1 MAKIG
6 EKELKQQI
14 KENSF
19 SNAYFIY
26 GEESYLKEFYVNKLR
41 EKIVEPAFADF
52 NFHQYNGKDI
62 SLDDILKDAEMLPMM
77 SSYVFILVSD
87 YPFDKSEKD
96 CNAIKEFL
104 TDLPETTVLA
114 FVFNN
119 IEIDV
124 KKNSKWKAL
133 DNAFA
138 KYGSSVNLEKR
149 TEGDLVR
156 LLVGGCKKRGALLSA
171 DNARYLISV
180 SGSDIKTLLNE
191 TEKLSAYVNGG
202 EITKDIINQLAV
214 KCLQARVYDLSKA
227 IVKGDYNKAYSVL
240 DTLFAMKE
248 DSITVLSVISGCY
261 VDMYRVKCAK
271 IAGEPAE
278 DVGSYYNYKGREF
291 ALRNAMRDC
300 AALSVEQLRKSL
312 DVLMEAD
319 NALKST
325 GADKRLILEEAMVKL
340 LLISKEVS
348 YD

>member
-14 KENSF
+14 KNKEF

-26 GEESYLKEFYVNKLR
+26 GEESYLKEFYVNKLK
-41 EKIVEPAFADF
+41 EIIVEPAFADF
-52 NFHQYNGKDI
+52 NFHQYNGKDT
-62 SLDDILKDAEMLPMM
+62 SLDDILKDAEMLPIM
-77 SSYVFILVSD
+77 SSYVFIHVSD
-87 YPFDKSEKD
+87 YPFGDSKND
-96 CNAIKEFL
+96 CEMIKEFL
-104 TDLPETTVLA
+104 TDLPETTIL
-114 FVFNN
+114 VFSYDN
-119 IEIDV
+119 IAVDI
-124 KKNSKWKAL
+124 KKNTKWKL
-133 DNAFA
+133 VESAFA

-149 TEGDLVR
+149 TEGDLVK
-156 LLVGGCKKRGALLSA
+156 LLVSGCKKRGALLPP

-191 TEKLSAYVNGG
+191 TEKLSYYVNGG

-248 DSITVLSVISGCY
+248 DSISVLSVISGCY
-261 VDMYRVKCAK
+261 VDMYRAKCAK
-271 IAGEPAE
+271 IAGEPVE
-278 DVGSYYNYKGREF
+278 DVANYYNYKGREF

-300 AALSVEQLRKSL
+300 TALSVDQLRKSL
-312 DVLMEAD
+312 DVLMQAD

-325 GADKRLILEEAMVKL
+325 GADKRLILEETLVKL
-340 LLISKEVS
+340 LLISKEVN

>member
-26 GEESYLKEFYVNKLR
+26 GEESYLKEFYLNKLK
-41 EKIVEPAFADF
+41 EKLVEPAFADF
-52 NFHQYNGKDI
+52 NFHQYNGKDT

-77 SSYVFILVSD
+77 SSCVFIIVSD

-96 CNAIKEFL
+96 CSAIKEFL
-104 TDLPETTVLA
+104 ADLPPTTVI
-114 FVFNN
+114 VFTFDN
-119 IEIDV
+119 IEVDV
-124 KKNSKWKAL
+124 KKNAKWKAL

-149 TEGDLVR
+149 TEADLVK
-156 LLVGGCKKRGALLSA
+156 LLVSGCKKRGAVLSA

-191 TEKLSAYVNGG
+191 TEKLSAFVNGG
-202 EITKDIINQLAV
+202 EITNDIINQLAV

-227 IVKGDYNKAYSVL
+227 IVKGDYNKAYSIL

-248 DSITVLSVISGCY
+248 DSIAVLAVISNCY

-271 IAGEPAE
+271 IAGEAAE
-278 DVGSYYNYKGREF
+278 DVANYYNYKGREF

-300 AALSVEQLRKSL
+300 SALSVDQLRKSL
-312 DVLMEAD
+312 DVLMLAD

-340 LLISKEVS
+340 LLISKEVK

>member
-14 KENSF
+14 KEESF

-26 GEESYLKEFYVNKLR
+26 GEESYLKEFYINKLK
-41 EKIVEPAFADF
+41 EKLVEPAFADF
-52 NFHQYNGKDI
+52 NFHQYNGKDT

-77 SSYVFILVSD
+77 SSYVFIIVSD

-96 CNAIKEFL
+96 CSAVKEFL
-104 TDLPETTVLA
+104 KDLPETTVI
-114 FVFNN
+114 VFSFDN
-119 IEIDV
+119 IEVDV
-124 KKNSKWKAL
+124 KKNAKWKSL
-133 DNAFA
+133 DSAFA

-149 TEGDLVR
+149 TEAELVK
-156 LLVGGCKKRGALLSA
+156 LLVSGCKKRGAMLST

-191 TEKLSAYVNGG
+191 TEKLSAYVSGG

-227 IVKGDYNKAYSVL
+227 IVKGDYNSAYSVL

-248 DSITVLSVISGCY
+248 DSIAVLAVISNCY

-271 IAGEPAE
+271 IAGETAE
-278 DVGSYYNYKGREF
+278 NVGSYYNYKGREF

-300 AALSVEQLRKSL
+300 TALSVNQLRKSL

-340 LLISKEVS
+340 LLISKEVH

>member
-6 EKELKQQI
+6 EKELKQHI
-14 KENSF
+14 KNKEF

-26 GEESYLKEFYVNKLR
+26 GEESYLKEFYVNKLK
-41 EKIVEPAFADF
+41 EIIVEPAFADF
-52 NFHQYNGKDI
+52 NFHQYNGKDT

-77 SSYVFILVSD
+77 SSYVFIHVSD
-87 YPFDKSEKD
+87 YPFGDSKND
-96 CNAIKEFL
+96 CETIKEFL
-104 TDLPETTVLA
+104 TDLPETTIL
-114 FVFNN
+114 VFSYDN
-119 IEIDV
+119 IIVDI
-124 KKNSKWKAL
+124 KKNTKWKAVES
-133 DNAFA
+133 AFA

-149 TEGDLVR
+149 TEGDLVK
-156 LLVGGCKKRGALLSA
+156 LLVSGCKKRGALLTP

-191 TEKLSAYVNGG
+191 IEKLSSYVNGG
-202 EITKDIINQLAV
+202 EITKEIINQLAV

-248 DSITVLSVISGCY
+248 ESISVLSVISGCY
-261 VDMYRVKCAK
+261 VDMYRAKCAK
-271 IAGEPAE
+271 IAGEPVE
-278 DVGSYYNYKGREF
+278 DVANYYNYKGREF

-300 AALSVEQLRKSL
+300 TALSVGQLRKSL
-312 DVLMEAD
+312 DVLMQAD

-325 GADKRLILEEAMVKL
+325 GADKRLILEETLVKL
-340 LLISKEVS
+340 LLISKEVH

>member
-1 MAKIG
+1 LAKIG

-14 KENSF
+14 EAGSF

-26 GEESYLKEFYVNKLR
+26 GEESYLKEFYINKLK

-52 NFHQYNGKDI
+52 NLHQYNGKDTA
-62 SLDDILKDAEMLPMM
+62 LDDILKDAEMLPMM
-77 SSYVFILVSD
+77 SSYVLIIVTD
-87 YPFDKSEKD
+87 YPFDKSERD

-104 TDLPETTVLA
+104 TDLPETTVL
-114 FVFNN
+114 VFCFDN
-119 IEIDV
+119 IEVDT
-124 KKNSKWKAL
+124 KKSARWRAL

-138 KYGSSVNLEKR
+138 KYGSSANLEKR
-149 TEGDLVR
+149 SEADLVR
-156 LLVGGCKKRGALLSA
+156 LLVSGCKKRGALLTA

-180 SGSDIKTLLNE
+180 SGSDIKSLLNE
-191 TEKLSAYVNGG
+191 TEKLSAYANGG
-202 EITKDIINQLAV
+202 EITKDMINRLAV

-248 DSITVLSVISGCY
+248 DSIAVLSVISGCY

-278 DVGSYYNYKGREF
+278 DVGKYYNYKGREF

-300 AALSVEQLRKSL
+300 SVLSVNQLRSSL
-312 DVLMEAD
+312 DVLMQAD

-340 LLISKEVS
+340 LLISKEVK

>member
-14 KENSF
+14 KNEEF

-26 GEESYLKEFYVNKLR
+26 GEESYLKEFYVNKLK
-41 EKIVEPAFADF
+41 EAVVEPAFADF
-52 NFHQYNGKDI
+52 NFHQYSGKDT

-77 SSYVFILVSD
+77 SSYVFIHVSD
-87 YPFDKSEKD
+87 YPFGDSKND
-96 CNAIKEFL
+96 CEAIKEFL
-104 TDLPETTVLA
+104 TDLPETTIL
-114 FVFNN
+114 VFSYDN
-119 IEIDV
+119 IVVDI
-124 KKNSKWKAL
+124 KKNTKWKAVES
-133 DNAFA
+133 AFA

-149 TEGDLVR
+149 TENDLVK
-156 LLVGGCKKRGALLSA
+156 LLVSGCKKRGATLTP

-191 TEKLSAYVNGG
+191 TEKLSSFVNGG
-202 EITKDIINQLAV
+202 EITKNIINQLAV

-248 DSITVLSVISGCY
+248 ESISVLSVISGCY
-261 VDMYRVKCAK
+261 VDMYRAKCAK
-271 IAGEPAE
+271 IAGEPVE
-278 DVGSYYNYKGREF
+278 DVANYYNYKGREF

-300 AALSVEQLRKSL
+300 TVLSVDQLRKSL
-312 DVLMEAD
+312 DVLMQAD

-325 GADKRLILEEAMVKL
+325 GADKRLILEETLVKL

>member
-14 KENSF
+14 KNKEF

-26 GEESYLKEFYVNKLR
+26 GEESYLKEFYVNKLK
-41 EKIVEPAFADF
+41 EMIVEPAFADF
-52 NFHQYNGKDI
+52 NFHQYNGKDT

-77 SSYVFILVSD
+77 SSYVFIHVSD
-87 YPFDKSEKD
+87 YPFGDSKND
-96 CNAIKEFL
+96 CETIKEFL
-104 TDLPETTVLA
+104 TDLPETTIL
-114 FVFNN
+114 VFSYDN
-119 IEIDV
+119 IVVDI
-124 KKNSKWKAL
+124 KKNTKWKAVES
-133 DNAFA
+133 AFA

-149 TEGDLVR
+149 TESDLVK
-156 LLVGGCKKRGALLSA
+156 LLVSGCKKRGALLTS

-191 TEKLSAYVNGG
+191 TEKLSSFVNGG

-248 DSITVLSVISGCY
+248 ESISVLSVISGCY
-261 VDMYRVKCAK
+261 VDMYRAKCAK
-271 IAGEPAE
+271 IAGEPVE
-278 DVGSYYNYKGREF
+278 DIANYYSYKGREF

-300 AALSVEQLRKSL
+300 TALSVDQLRKSL
-312 DVLMEAD
+312 DVLMQAD

-325 GADKRLILEEAMVKL
+325 GADKRLILEETLVKL

>member
-14 KENSF
+14 KNKEF

-26 GEESYLKEFYVNKLR
+26 GEESYLKEFYVNKLK
-41 EKIVEPAFADF
+41 EIIVEPAFADF
-52 NFHQYNGKDI
+52 NFHQYNGKDT

-77 SSYVFILVSD
+77 SSYVFIHVSD
-87 YPFDKSEKD
+87 YSFVDSKND
-96 CNAIKEFL
+96 CEMIKEFL
-104 TDLPETTVLA
+104 TDLPETTIL
-114 FVFNN
+114 VFSYDN
-119 IEIDV
+119 IVVDI
-124 KKNSKWKAL
+124 KKNAKWKSVES
-133 DNAFA
+133 AFA

-149 TEGDLVR
+149 TEGDLVK
-156 LLVGGCKKRGALLSA
+156 LLVSGCKKRGALLTP

-191 TEKLSAYVNGG
+191 TEKLSSYVNGG

-248 DSITVLSVISGCY
+248 ESISVLSVISGCY
-261 VDMYRVKCAK
+261 VDMYRAKCAK
-271 IAGEPAE
+271 IAGEPVE
-278 DVGSYYNYKGREF
+278 DVANYYNYKGREF

-300 AALSVEQLRKSL
+300 TALSVDQLRKSL
-312 DVLMEAD
+312 DVLMLAD

-325 GADKRLILEEAMVKL
+325 GADKRLILEETLVKL
-340 LLISKEVS
+340 LLISKEVH

>member
-14 KENSF
+14 KNKEF

-26 GEESYLKEFYVNKLR
+26 GEESYLKEFYVNKLK
-41 EKIVEPAFADF
+41 EMIVEPAFADF
-52 NFHQYNGKDI
+52 NFHQYNGKDT

-77 SSYVFILVSD
+77 SSYVFIHVSD
-87 YPFDKSEKD
+87 YPFGDSKND
-96 CNAIKEFL
+96 CETIKEFL
-104 TDLPETTVLA
+104 IDLPETTIL
-114 FVFNN
+114 VFSYDN
-119 IEIDV
+119 IVVDI
-124 KKNSKWKAL
+124 KKNTKWKAVES
-133 DNAFA
+133 AFA
-138 KYGSSVNLEKR
+138 KFGSSVNLEKR
-149 TEGDLVR
+149 TESDLVK
-156 LLVGGCKKRGALLSA
+156 LLVSGCKKRGALLTS

-191 TEKLSAYVNGG
+191 TEKLSSFVNGG

-248 DSITVLSVISGCY
+248 ESISVLSVISGCY
-261 VDMYRVKCAK
+261 VDMYRAKCAK
-271 IAGEPAE
+271 IAGEPVE
-278 DVGSYYNYKGREF
+278 DVANYYSYKGREF

-300 AALSVEQLRKSL
+300 AALSVDQLRKSL
-312 DVLMEAD
+312 DVLMQAD

-325 GADKRLILEEAMVKL
+325 GADKRLILEETLVKL

>member
-14 KENSF
+14 KNKEF

-26 GEESYLKEFYVNKLR
+26 GEESYLKEFYVNKLK
-41 EKIVEPAFADF
+41 EMIVEPAFADF
-52 NFHQYNGKDI
+52 NFHQYNGKDT

-77 SSYVFILVSD
+77 SSYVFIHVSD
-87 YPFDKSEKD
+87 YPFGDSKND
-96 CNAIKEFL
+96 CETIKEFL
-104 TDLPETTVLA
+104 TDLPETTIL
-114 FVFNN
+114 VFSYDN
-119 IEIDV
+119 IVVDI
-124 KKNSKWKAL
+124 KKNTKWKAVES
-133 DNAFA
+133 AFA

-149 TEGDLVR
+149 TESDLVK
-156 LLVGGCKKRGALLSA
+156 LLVSGCKKRGALLTS

-191 TEKLSAYVNGG
+191 TEKLSSFVNGG

-227 IVKGDYNKAYSVL
+227 IVKGDYNKVYSVL

-248 DSITVLSVISGCY
+248 ESISVLSVISGCY
-261 VDMYRVKCAK
+261 VDMYRAKCAK
-271 IAGEPAE
+271 IAGEPVE
-278 DVGSYYNYKGREF
+278 DIANYYSYKGREF

-300 AALSVEQLRKSL
+300 TALSVDQLRKSL
-312 DVLMEAD
+312 DVLMQAD

-325 GADKRLILEEAMVKL
+325 GADKRLILEETLVKL

>member
-14 KENSF
+14 ASGSF

-26 GEESYLKEFYVNKLR
+26 GEESYLKEFYVNKLK

-52 NFHQYNGKDI
+52 NFHQYNGKDT
-62 SLDDILKDAEMLPMM
+62 SLNDILKDAEMLPMM
-77 SSYVFILVSD
+77 SSYVFITVYD

-96 CNAIKEFL
+96 CSAVKEFL
-104 TDLPETTVLA
+104 TDLPETTII
-114 FVFNN
+114 VFCFDS
-119 IEIDV
+119 IEVDV
-124 KKNSKWKAL
+124 KKNSKWRSL

-149 TEGDLVR
+149 SESDLVK
-156 LLVGGCKKRGALLSA
+156 LLIGGCKKRGAVLTA

-180 SGSDIKTLLNE
+180 SGSDIKALLNE

-202 EITKDIINQLAV
+202 EITKEIINHLAV

-248 DSITVLSVISGCY
+248 DSIAVLSVISGCY

-271 IAGEPAE
+271 IAGEAAE
-278 DVGSYYNYKGREF
+278 DVGRYYNYKGREF

-300 AALSVEQLRKSL
+300 SDLSVNQLRSSL
-312 DVLMEAD
+312 DVLMQAD

-325 GADKRLILEEAMVKL
+325 GADKRLILEESMVKL
-340 LLISKEVS
+340 LLISKEVK

>member
-14 KENSF
+14 KNKEF

-26 GEESYLKEFYVNKLR
+26 GEESYLKEFYVNKMK
-41 EKIVEPAFADF
+41 EVIVEPAFADF
-52 NFHQYNGKDI
+52 NYHQYNGKDT

-77 SSYVFILVSD
+77 SSYVFIQVSD
-87 YPFDKSEKD
+87 YPFCDSKSD
-96 CNAIKEFL
+96 CDIINEFL
-104 TDLPETTVLA
+104 TDLPETTIL
-114 FVFNN
+114 VFSYDN
-119 IEIDV
+119 IAVDI
-124 KKNSKWKAL
+124 KKNTKWKSVES
-133 DNAFA
+133 AFA

-149 TEGDLVR
+149 TEGDLVK
-156 LLVGGCKKRGALLSA
+156 LLVSGCKKRGATLTP

-191 TEKLSAYVNGG
+191 TEKLSSFVNGG
-202 EITKDIINQLAV
+202 EITKDIINKLAV

-248 DSITVLSVISGCY
+248 ESISVLSVISGCY
-261 VDMYRVKCAK
+261 VDMYRAKCAK
-271 IAGEPAE
+271 IAGEPVE
-278 DVGSYYNYKGREF
+278 DVGNYYNYKGREF

-300 AALSVEQLRKSL
+300 ASLSVEQLRKSL
-312 DVLMEAD
+312 DVLMQAD
-319 NALKST
+319 NSLKST
-325 GADKRLILEEAMVKL
+325 GADKKLILEETLVKL

>member
-14 KENSF
+14 KESNF

-26 GEESYLKEFYVNKLR
+26 GEESYLKEFYINKLKS
-41 EKIVEPAFADF
+41 KIVEPAFADF

-62 SLDDILKDAEMLPMM
+62 SLDDILKDAELLPMM
-77 SSYVFILVSD
+77 SSYVFILVYD

-96 CNAIKEFL
+96 CNTIKDFL
-104 TDLPETTVLA
+104 TDLPETTII
-114 FVFNN
+114 VFSFDN
-119 IEIDV
+119 IEVDV

-149 TEGDLVR
+149 TEGDLVK
-156 LLVGGCKKRGALLSA
+156 LLVSGCKKRGASLSA
-171 DNARYLISV
+171 DNARYLISI

-191 TEKLSAYVNGG
+191 TEKLSSYVNGG

-227 IVKGDYNKAYSVL
+227 IVKGDYNTVYSVL
-240 DTLFAMKE
+240 NTLFAMKE
-248 DSITVLSVISGCY
+248 DSISVLAVISNCY

-278 DVGSYYNYKGREF
+278 DVGKYYNYKGREF

-300 AALSVEQLRKSL
+300 SALSVNQLRKSL
-312 DVLMEAD
+312 DVLMSAD

-340 LLISKEVS
+340 LLISKEVK